1 MPSCE
6 KLIDYNK
13 FYKEQKRNEKKFIK
27 EECPKYLI
35 DLKKL
40 RMKKMKKDLKCL
52 MMKQNYYLLLL

>member
-13 FYKEQKRNEKKFIK
+13 FYKEQKENEKKFIK

-35 DLKKL
+35 DLKKNM
-40 RMKKMKKDLKCL
+40 MKKQKK
-52 MMKQNYYLLLL
+52 MMNI